1 MLSEL
6 FKEVIEQNKAEIIE
20 AHKQAQAEPVVYKTF
35 VHPKYNLKIA
45 MQITADDVQM
55 NTAMRMSDT
64 HEAVFNSIANIH
76 GDIIAAA
83 KEASKEY
90 ALMWVNKL

>member
-1 MLSEL
+1 MLSKI
-6 FKEVIEQNKAEIIE
+6 FKEVIEQNEAEIIE
-20 AHKQAQAEPVVYKTF
+20 AHKQALVEPIVCKTF
-35 VHPKYNLKIA
+35 TYAKYNLKIA
-45 MQITADDVQM
+45 MQIAADYVQM

-64 HEAVFNSIANIH
+64 HEAVFNSIADIH
-76 GDIIAAA
+76 GDVIAAA